1 MGDNPRMDNPRMDG
15 ARIDDDT
22 AQRFVADW
30 LARWNAHDID
40 GLLAHFADDV
50 VFTSPVAAQVLPG
63 CDGILRGKD
72 ALRGYW
78 TEGLRRIPDLR
89 FEVVAAYVGVNTIV
103 INYRNQNGGL
113 VNEVLT
119 FAGGLVVSGHGT
131 YLDARSA
138 GVRAD

>member
-1 MGDNPRMDNPRMDG
+1 MLWYAIIARMDN
-15 ARIDDDT
+15 DT

-30 LARWNAHDID
+30 LARWNAHDLE

-50 VFTSPVAAQVLPG
+50 TFTSPVASKVLPD
-63 CDGILRGKD
+63 CDGVLRGKD

-78 TEGLRRIPDLR
+78 SEGLRLIPDLR
-89 FEVVAAYVGVNTIV
+89 FEVIAAYVGINTIV

-119 FAGGLVVSGHGT
+119 FERDLVTCGHGT
-131 YLDARSA
+131 YLDADSA
-138 GVRAD
+138 GVRGG